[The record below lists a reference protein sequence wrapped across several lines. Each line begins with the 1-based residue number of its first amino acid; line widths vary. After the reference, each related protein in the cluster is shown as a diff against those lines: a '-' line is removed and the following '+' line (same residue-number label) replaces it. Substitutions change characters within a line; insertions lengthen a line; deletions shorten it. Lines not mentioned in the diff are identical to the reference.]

1 VAFDWV
7 VARNIPNKNNLIYLI
22 KSMVYVFFCEG
33 RGSSAECRNT
43 PFREDT
49 K

>member
-1 VAFDWV
+1 VGFDWV

-22 KSMVYVFFCEG
+22 KSIGCVFFYESP
-33 RGSSAECRNT
+33 GSSAECRNT